1 MHAGARNQLELLDA
15 HELAMQELVMQELEI
30 VTQEV
35 DNEHQLELLDELL
48 VGLAGEATSSTSA
61 ASS

>member
-1 MHAGARNQLELLDA
+1 
-15 HELAMQELVMQELEI
+15 MQELDMHELEVQELEMQELGI

-35 DNEHQLELLDELL
+35 DNEHQLELLDVLLAELE
-48 VGLAGEATSSTSA
+48 GEATSSTSA

>member
-1 MHAGARNQLELLDA
+1 MQELDMHKLEVQ
-15 HELAMQELVMQELEI
+15 ELEMQELVI

-35 DNEHQLELLDELL
+35 DNEHQLELLDDELL